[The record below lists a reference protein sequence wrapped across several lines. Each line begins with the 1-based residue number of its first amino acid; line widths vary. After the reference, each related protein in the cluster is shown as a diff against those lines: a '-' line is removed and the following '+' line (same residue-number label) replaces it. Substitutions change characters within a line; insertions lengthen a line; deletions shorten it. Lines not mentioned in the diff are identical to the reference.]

1 MKMDPAHIFYKD
13 LKIDQDNIF
22 TANISKEN
30 EIKNIL
36 FSDKKEYAIT
46 GLTIKPNSLDSD
58 PTKIKNDKELDIIRK
73 EIQELIKDY
82 KERDLTLSIY
92 NPETKTL
99 LLRITQKKNE
109 KDLPKIKLTCFNTT
123 TEKMK
128 IF

>member
-1 MKMDPAHIFYKD
+1 MDPAHIFYKE

-82 KERDLTLSIY
+82 KDRHLTLSIY

-99 LLRITQKKNE
+99 LLRITKKKKNE

>member
-1 MKMDPAHIFYKD
+1 MDPAHIFYKE

-58 PTKIKNDKELDIIRK
+58 PTKIKTDKELDIIRK

-99 LLRITQKKNE
+99 LLRITKK
-109 KDLPKIKLTCFNTT
+109 K
-123 TEKMK
+123 
-128 IF
+128 

>member
-1 MKMDPAHIFYKD
+1 MKIDPAHVFYKE

-82 KERDLTLSIY
+82 KEPDLTLSTY
-92 NPETKTL
+92 KPETKTL
-99 LLRITQKKNE
+99 LLPFTKKKNE
-109 KDLPKIKLTCFNTT
+109 KDLPK
-123 TEKMK
+123 
-128 IF
+128 

>member
-1 MKMDPAHIFYKD
+1 MDPAHIFYKE

>member
-1 MKMDPAHIFYKD
+1 MDPARIFYKE

-82 KERDLTLSIY
+82 KDRHLTLGIY

-99 LLRITQKKNE
+99 LLRITKK
-109 KDLPKIKLTCFNTT
+109 K
-123 TEKMK
+123 KMK
-128 IF
+128 KTYQK